1 MEEKRIKIPCNKKVR
16 DYTINNLKK
25 LCGLTVSR
33 AYEKFIEKGAISVE
47 ESLAPDNR
55 IEQLIKL
62 INRFTIPKS
71 VPVRPVDKRHM
82 EQFRERWKKHLE
94 SLPVNNAADSKPVYL
109 IDAVNRILKRRKSRI
124 QCTRI
129 HLMWHLDLQGEDHMI
144 PEEIATAITKF
155 GLSDWSDVRPL
166 IDNSQYNIRISGN
179 GTKEIEQEEFL
190 KAIEFIYQI
199 PNFHVDEGMKERI
212 LNDIKVLQDFFRDK
226 LEDLCDD
233 CKDRFERSPLRILDC
248 KADADKP
255 YMADAPKITD
265 CLCEECQDHFHKV
278 QHFLTEAGVEFEL
291 DARLVRGLDYYTKT
305 AFEIKYPPLGA
316 QSAVA
321 GGGRYDGLIEE
332 IGGNPT
338 PAVGF
343 ATGLERVLLAL
354 EKQNLLPEM
363 DTKTDAFVVALG
375 EEAQGAAFKL
385 LTKLRQAGLKAGMDY
400 AGRSMKAQMKQA
412 NKANAR
418 FALIIGEDEVKEAC
432 VQLKDME
439 KSEQE
444 KVSFDNIIE
453 KLCAEVKG

>member
-1 MEEKRIKIPCNKKVR
+1 
-16 DYTINNLKK
+16 
-25 LCGLTVSR
+25 
-33 AYEKFIEKGAISVE
+33 
-47 ESLAPDNR
+47 
-55 IEQLIKL
+55 
-62 INRFTIPKS
+62 
-71 VPVRPVDKRHM
+71 
-82 EQFRERWKKHLE
+82 
-94 SLPVNNAADSKPVYL
+94 
-109 IDAVNRILKRRKSRI
+109 
-124 QCTRI
+124 
-129 HLMWHLDLQGEDHMI
+129 
-144 PEEIATAITKF
+144 
-155 GLSDWSDVRPL
+155 
-166 IDNSQYNIRISGN
+166 
-179 GTKEIEQEEFL
+179 
-190 KAIEFIYQI
+190 
-199 PNFHVDEGMKERI
+199 
-212 LNDIKVLQDFFRDK
+212 
-226 LEDLCDD
+226 
-233 CKDRFERSPLRILDC
+233 
-248 KADADKP
+248 
-255 YMADAPKITD
+255 
-265 CLCEECQDHFHKV
+265 
-278 QHFLTEAGVEFEL
+278 VEFEL
-291 DARLVRGLDYYTKT
+291 DARLVRGSDYYTKT
-305 AFEIKYPPLGA
+305 ALEIKYPPLGA

-363 DTKTDAFVVALG
+363 DTQTDAFVVALG

>member
-1 MEEKRIKIPCNKKVR
+1 MLTNAPRGTKDILPDTVGQWTYVEEKIR
-16 DYTINNLKK
+16 DLCARYGYKEIRTPMFEHTELFHRGIGEGTDVVDKEMYTFTDRGDRSITLRPEN
-25 LCGLTVSR
+25 TASAVR
-33 AYEKFIEKGAISVE
+33 AYLQNKLYGDSSLTKLFYIGSMFRYDRPQAGRMREFHQFGVEALGESNPAVDAEIIMLAMDLLGGLGLKDLKLSLNSVGC
-47 ESLAPDNR
+47 
-55 IEQLIKL
+55 
-62 INRFTIPKS
+62 PKC
-71 VPVRPVDKRHM
+71 RPVYR
-82 EQFRERWKKHLE
+82 
-94 SLPVNNAADSKPVYL
+94 
-109 IDAVNRILKRRKSRI
+109 
-124 QCTRI
+124 
-129 HLMWHLDLQGEDHMI
+129 
-144 PEEIATAITKF
+144 
-155 GLSDWSDVRPL
+155 
-166 IDNSQYNIRISGN
+166 
-179 GTKEIEQEEFL
+179 
-190 KAIEFIYQI
+190 
-199 PNFHVDEGMKERI
+199 
-212 LNDIKVLQDFFRDK
+212 KVLQDFFRDK

-248 KADADKP
+248 KADSDKP

-265 CLCEECQDHFHKV
+265 CLCEECQEHFHKV
-278 QHFLTEAGVEFEL
+278 QHFLTEVGVEFEL

-332 IGGNPT
+332 IGGSPT

-363 DTKTDAFVVALG
+363 DTQTDAFVVALG

-385 LTKLRQAGLKAGMDY
+385 LTQLRQAGLKAGMDY

-432 VQLKDME
+432 VQLKDMA

-444 KVSFDNIIE
+444 KVSFDNIVD
-453 KLCAEVKG
+453 KLISEVKG

>member
-1 MEEKRIKIPCNKKVR
+1 
-16 DYTINNLKK
+16 
-25 LCGLTVSR
+25 
-33 AYEKFIEKGAISVE
+33 
-47 ESLAPDNR
+47 
-55 IEQLIKL
+55 
-62 INRFTIPKS
+62 
-71 VPVRPVDKRHM
+71 
-82 EQFRERWKKHLE
+82 
-94 SLPVNNAADSKPVYL
+94 
-109 IDAVNRILKRRKSRI
+109 
-124 QCTRI
+124 
-129 HLMWHLDLQGEDHMI
+129 
-144 PEEIATAITKF
+144 
-155 GLSDWSDVRPL
+155 
-166 IDNSQYNIRISGN
+166 
-179 GTKEIEQEEFL
+179 
-190 KAIEFIYQI
+190 
-199 PNFHVDEGMKERI
+199 
-212 LNDIKVLQDFFRDK
+212 LQDYFRDK
-226 LEDLCDD
+226 L
-233 CKDRFERSPLRILDC
+233 
-248 KADADKP
+248 AD
-255 YMADAPKITD
+255 
-265 CLCEECQDHFHKV
+265 LCEECQEHFHKV

-363 DTKTDAFVVALG
+363 DTQTDAFVVALG

-385 LTKLRQAGLKAGMDY
+385 LTQLRQAGLKAGMDY

>member
-1 MEEKRIKIPCNKKVR
+1 MFEHTELFHRGIGEGTDVVDKEM
-16 DYTINNLKK
+16 YTFTDRGDRSITLRPEN
-25 LCGLTVSR
+25 TASAVR
-33 AYEKFIEKGAISVE
+33 AYLQNKLYGDSSLTKLFYIGSMFRYDRPQAGRMREFHQFGVEALGESNPAVDAEIIMLAMDLLGGLGLKDLKLSLNSVGC
-47 ESLAPDNR
+47 
-55 IEQLIKL
+55 
-62 INRFTIPKS
+62 PKC
-71 VPVRPVDKRHM
+71 RPVYR
-82 EQFRERWKKHLE
+82 
-94 SLPVNNAADSKPVYL
+94 
-109 IDAVNRILKRRKSRI
+109 
-124 QCTRI
+124 
-129 HLMWHLDLQGEDHMI
+129 
-144 PEEIATAITKF
+144 
-155 GLSDWSDVRPL
+155 
-166 IDNSQYNIRISGN
+166 
-179 GTKEIEQEEFL
+179 
-190 KAIEFIYQI
+190 
-199 PNFHVDEGMKERI
+199 
-212 LNDIKVLQDFFRDK
+212 KVLQDFFRDK

-248 KADADKP
+248 KADADKS

>member
-1 MEEKRIKIPCNKKVR
+1 MLTNAPRGTKDILPDTVGQWTYVEEKIR
-16 DYTINNLKK
+16 DLCARYGYKEIRTPMFEHTELFYRGIGEGTDVVDKEMYTFTDRGDRSITLRPEN
-25 LCGLTVSR
+25 TASAVR
-33 AYEKFIEKGAISVE
+33 AYLQNKLYGDSSLTKLFYIGSMFRYDRPQAGRMREFHQFGVEALGESNPAVDAEIIMLAMDLLGGLGLKDLKLSLNSVGC
-47 ESLAPDNR
+47 
-55 IEQLIKL
+55 
-62 INRFTIPKS
+62 PKC
-71 VPVRPVDKRHM
+71 RPVYR
-82 EQFRERWKKHLE
+82 
-94 SLPVNNAADSKPVYL
+94 
-109 IDAVNRILKRRKSRI
+109 
-124 QCTRI
+124 
-129 HLMWHLDLQGEDHMI
+129 
-144 PEEIATAITKF
+144 
-155 GLSDWSDVRPL
+155 
-166 IDNSQYNIRISGN
+166 
-179 GTKEIEQEEFL
+179 
-190 KAIEFIYQI
+190 
-199 PNFHVDEGMKERI
+199 
-212 LNDIKVLQDFFRDK
+212 KVLQDFFRDK
-226 LEDLCDD
+226 LDDLCDD